1 MTVYHILVE
10 IANLI
15 PPPNS
20 ESNLVSVREVRRDP
34 FVILPEA
41 VMLERQLTRNKPLNA
56 VCSDKNIAASS
67 ELNAPVYNTVR
78 FAIHKTI
85 IP

>member
-20 ESNLVSVREVRRDP
+20 ESNLVRVHEVRRDP
-34 FVILPEA
+34 FVILPKA
-41 VMLERQLTRNKPLNA
+41 VMLKRQLTRNESLNA
-56 VCSDKNIAASS
+56 VCSDENIAASS
-67 ELNAPVYNTVR
+67 ELNTPIYNTVR

>member
-20 ESNLVSVREVRRDP
+20 ESNHVSVREIRRDP
-34 FVILPEA
+34 FVILTKA
-41 VMLERQLTRNKPLNA
+41 IMLERQLTRDKSINA
-56 VCSDKNIAASS
+56 VCSDENIAASS
-67 ELNAPVYNTVR
+67 ELNTPVYNTVR

>member
-20 ESNLVSVREVRRDP
+20 ESNLVRVHEVRRDP
-34 FVILPEA
+34 FVILPKA

-56 VCSDKNIAASS
+56 VGSDKNIAASS
-67 ELNAPVYNTVR
+67 ELNSPVYNTVR